1 MILTNRDFEQGLPL
15 AGRDF
20 DDAIALLPPFIGPA
34 GQADDDLAKI
44 TLKRLPSGLNTGS
57 VRLSVSDP
65 AAVRLFKAD
74 AATGLGIP
82 LLPDEWSAAL
92 SGSGYLADLKWR
104 DVDIWLEGL
113 KKVEDFKFT
122 MEYVAPSG
130 LKTSDDVRMLI
141 ADWTFRGSDG
151 YEVPF
156 VSPVWLDALLA
167 ATASPKTPLA
177 DSTGA
182 FYKIHIDGLAPWL
195 VTQPIVASDSTAA
208 GST

>member
-1 MILTNRDFEQGLPL
+1 VRPTNSTG
-15 AGRDF
+15 
-20 DDAIALLPPFIGPA
+20 
-34 GQADDDLAKI
+34 
-44 TLKRLPSGLNTGS
+44 TLNTWQLWIEALAPS
-57 VRLSVSDP
+57 TT
-65 AAVRLFKAD
+65 AAMRLFKAD

-92 SGSGYLADLKWR
+92 SGSGYLADLRAR
-104 DVDIWLEGL
+104 DVGIWLEGL

-122 MEYVAPSG
+122 IEYVAPSG
-130 LKTSDDVRMLI
+130 LKTSDDVHMLI

-167 ATASPKTPLA
+167 ATDSPKKPLA
-177 DSTGA
+177 DPTGA
-182 FYKIHIDGLAPWL
+182 FYKIHIDGLAPRL
-195 VTQPIVASDSTAA
+195 ATQLTVASDSTAA